1 MGKGANRYR
10 FDVLT
15 LDVPYAVTN
24 PVHHLLKVAPGS
36 VNTEGIAKC
45 PVLRLAVVFHV
56 INVAPRTSSVDINV
70 REFVV
75 KCVPRN
81 IATNVQINSTL
92 EWNFSK

>member
-24 PVHHLLKVAPGS
+24 PVHHVLKVAPSS

-45 PVLRLAVVFHV
+45 PVLCLAVVFHV

-70 REFVV
+70 RESVV

-92 EWNFSK
+92 E